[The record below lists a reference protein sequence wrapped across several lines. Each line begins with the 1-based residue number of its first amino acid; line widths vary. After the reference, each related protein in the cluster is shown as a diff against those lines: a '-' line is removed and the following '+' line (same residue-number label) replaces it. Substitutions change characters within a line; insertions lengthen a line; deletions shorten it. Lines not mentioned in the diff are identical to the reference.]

1 MNNQHIPGIIISFIL
16 YLLLQVTVVRNMVL
30 FDTAFCYVYV
40 AFLILLPFEIRPVLL
55 MIIAFLC
62 GIMIDIFYDSLG
74 IHAAACV
81 LIAFIRPFWTK
92 TVPPRGGYEMGM
104 KPTIRIMGFSWFLT
118 FTLPLILIHHLV
130 LFFVEAGGLHL
141 FGFTLVKV
149 ISSTILTFLVMV
161 ILQYLFYRS
170 TRGL

>member
-1 MNNQHIPGIIISFIL
+1 MNNQHILGTITSFIL
-16 YLLLQVTVVRNMVL
+16 FLALQVTVVRNMVL

-40 AFLILLPFEIRPVLL
+40 AFIILLPFEITPVPL
-55 MIIAFLC
+55 MVVAFLC
-62 GIMIDIFYDSLG
+62 GLMIDIFYDSLG

-81 LIAFIRPFWTK
+81 LIAFLRPYWTR
-92 TVPPRGGYEMGM
+92 TVPPRGGYEIGM
-104 KPTIRIMGFSWFLT
+104 RPTIKIMGFSWFLT
-118 FTLPLILIHHLV
+118 FTLPLILIHQLV
-130 LFFVEAGGLHL
+130 LFFIEVGGLHL

-149 ISSTILTFLVMV
+149 ISSTVLTFLVIV

>member
-1 MNNQHIPGIIISFIL
+1 MNNQHILGTITSFIL
-16 YLLLQVTVVRNMVL
+16 YLALQVTVVRNMVL

-40 AFLILLPFEIRPVLL
+40 AFIILLPFEITPVLL
-55 MIIAFLC
+55 MVVAFLC
-62 GIMIDIFYDSLG
+62 GLMIDIFYDSLG

-81 LIAFIRPFWTK
+81 LIAFLRPYWTK
-92 TVPPRGGYEMGM
+92 TVPPRGGYEIGM
-104 KPTIRIMGFSWFLT
+104 RPTIKIMGFSWFLT
-118 FTLPLILIHHLV
+118 FTLPLILIHHLI
-130 LFFVEAGGLHL
+130 LFFIEVGGLHL

-149 ISSTILTFLVMV
+149 ISSTVFTFLVMV

>member
-1 MNNQHIPGIIISFIL
+1 MNNQHILGIIVSFIL
-16 YLLLQVTVVRNMVL
+16 YLLLQVTLVRNIIL

-40 AFLILLPFEIRPVLL
+40 AFIILLPFEIGPVLL
-55 MIIAFLC
+55 MVIAFMS
-62 GIMIDIFYDSLG
+62 GFMVDIFYDSLG

-81 LIAFIRPFWTK
+81 LIAFIRPYWTK

-104 KPTIRIMGFSWFLT
+104 RPTIKIMGFSWFLT

-130 LFFVEAGGLHL
+130 LFYVEAGGLHL

>member
-40 AFLILLPFEIRPVLL
+40 AFIILLPFEIRPVLL

-62 GIMIDIFYDSLG
+62 GLMVDIFYDSLG
-74 IHAAACV
+74 THAAACV
-81 LIAFIRPFWTK
+81 LIAFIRPSWTR

-104 KPTIRIMGFSWFLT
+104 KPTIKIMGIGWFLT
-118 FTLPLILIHHLV
+118 FTLPLILIHHTV

-141 FGFTLVKV
+141 FGFTLIKV

-170 TRGL
+170 SRGL

>member
-1 MNNQHIPGIIISFIL
+1 MNNQYLPGIIFSFIL
-16 YLLLQVTVVRNMVL
+16 YLLLQVTLVRNMVL
-30 FDTAFCYVYV
+30 FDVAFCYVYL

-55 MIIAFLC
+55 MIIGFLC
-62 GIMIDIFYDSLG
+62 GLMVDIFYDSLG

-104 KPTIRIMGFSWFLT
+104 RPTIKIMGFSWFLT
-118 FTLPLILIHHLV
+118 FTLPLILIHHAV

-149 ISSTILTFLVMV
+149 ISSTILTFLVIV

-170 TRGL
+170 SRGL

>member
-1 MNNQHIPGIIISFIL
+1 
-16 YLLLQVTVVRNMVL
+16 MVL

>member
-1 MNNQHIPGIIISFIL
+1 MNNQHILGIVFSFIL
-16 YLLLQVTVVRNMVL
+16 YLLMQVTLVRNMIL

-40 AFLILLPFEIRPVLL
+40 AFIILLPFEIGPVLL
-55 MIIAFLC
+55 MVIAFLC
-62 GIMIDIFYDSLG
+62 GFMVDIFYDSLG

-81 LIAFIRPFWTK
+81 LIAFLRPFWTK

-104 KPTIRIMGFSWFLT
+104 RPTIKIMGFSWFLT
-118 FTLPLILIHHLV
+118 FTLPLILIHHAM
-130 LFFVEAGGLHL
+130 LFFVEAGGMHL

-149 ISSTILTFLVMV
+149 ISSTILTFLVVV

-170 TRGL
+170 TRGF

>member
-1 MNNQHIPGIIISFIL
+1 MNNQHIPGIIFSFIL
-16 YLLLQVTVVRNMVL
+16 YLLLQVTLVRNVVL

-40 AFLILLPFEIRPVLL
+40 AFILLLPFDIGRVLL
-55 MIIAFLC
+55 MTLAFLC
-62 GIMIDIFYDSLG
+62 GLLVDIFYDSLG
-74 IHAAACV
+74 MHASACV

-104 KPTIRIMGFSWFLT
+104 RPTIKIMGFSWFIT
-118 FTLPLILIHHLV
+118 YTLPLIFIHHLV
-130 LFFVEAGGLHL
+130 LFFVEVGGMQL
-141 FGFTLVKV
+141 FGFTLMKV

-161 ILQYLFYRS
+161 IIQYLFYRS